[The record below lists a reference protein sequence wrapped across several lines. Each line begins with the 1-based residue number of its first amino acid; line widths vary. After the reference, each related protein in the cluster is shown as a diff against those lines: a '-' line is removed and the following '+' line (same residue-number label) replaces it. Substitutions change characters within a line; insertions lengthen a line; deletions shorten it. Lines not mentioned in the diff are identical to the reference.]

1 MNRGSLTALF
11 ATALVLS
18 FPASPLYGEQE
29 ADSLRAEIDALN
41 QRLAAIEQQQH
52 SAPAASELQI
62 LWDKGLLFRSQDK
75 TLQVRLGGRV
85 QQDWA
90 QVVQVDDALDEAI
103 DGIDSG
109 VEFRRVRLDVSG
121 TVYERMYFIAQ
132 LDFAGDKTAMTEM
145 YVAVK
150 DLPGLGQLLIGHTQE
165 PIGMDSRTSNKYIQ
179 FVERP
184 SLSAFW
190 PFYNAGVM
198 MQRNLFDK
206 RSTLTAGVF
215 RETDAQGK
223 ATSNDAYQFTGRFTV
238 LPYVSDQGGD
248 LVHLGIAA
256 SRRTYDDGTVR
267 FRMRPESHLMPYYVD
282 TEAFDAENATIYGIE
297 AAAVFGSLSF
307 QAEYDATAT
316 EDPAADHDF
325 SGWYGQV
332 GYFLTGEQLPYS
344 KSNGAF
350 TRLIPIQNA
359 FGKEGGI
366 GAWELAAR
374 YSTIDLN
381 DGEVAGGEMDI
392 ITTAINWYL
401 NPNMR
406 LMVDYSIADLA
417 EVGKSQVVTTRMQF
431 DF

>member
-1 MNRGSLTALF
+1 MHRGFLTALF

-18 FPASPLYGEQE
+18 FSASPLYGEQE
-29 ADSLRAEIDALN
+29 AATLRAEIDALT
-41 QRLAAIEQQQH
+41 QRLTEIERQER
-52 SAPAASELQI
+52 SAPPENELRVR
-62 LWDKGLLFRSQDK
+62 WDKGLLFQSQDK
-75 TLQVRLGGRV
+75 AFQIRLGGRV

-90 QVVQVDDALDEAI
+90 QVIEVDDALDEKI

-150 DLPGLGQLLIGHTQE
+150 DLPVLGQLLVGHTQE

-184 SLSAFW
+184 SISAFW

-198 MQRNLFDK
+198 MQRSLFDQ

-223 ATSNDAYQFTGRFTV
+223 TTSNDAFQFTGRFTV
-238 LPYVSDQGGD
+238 LPYASHDNGD
-248 LVHLGIAA
+248 VVHLGVAA
-256 SRRTYDDGTVR
+256 SRRSYDDNTVR

-282 TEAFDAENATIYGIE
+282 TEAIDAENATIYGLE
-297 AAAVFGSLSF
+297 AAAVFGSFSF
-307 QAEYDATAT
+307 QAEYDAAAT
-316 EDPAADHDF
+316 EGPAADHDF
-325 SGWYGQV
+325 SGWYGQA

-350 TRLIPIQNA
+350 TRLIPAQNA
-359 FGKEGGI
+359 FGQEGGI

-381 DGEVAGGEMDI
+381 DRDVEGGEMEI
-392 ITTAINWYL
+392 ITAALNWYL

-417 EVGKSQVVTTRMQF
+417 EVGKSQVVTTRVQF